1 MIKLQLIRLKYMA
14 EPERTLILCIDSD
27 DDIGIKGKVK
37 TPLIGREANIQ
48 AATRLALAD
57 PEEADAN
64 AMFGAVKL
72 FDKLVKDYSDEV
84 FEIATIAGS
93 GKGGVV
99 ADRAMVKELGSIQKL
114 FSADAV
120 ILVTDGFADED
131 LVPIVQSRIP
141 ITSIHHVVVKHSER
155 IEETYAV
162 IFRYLKMA
170 VEDPNYSKVS
180 LGVPGILLVIFGF
193 LMASNQLENAGMVV
207 AFVMGVVL
215 VLKGFGWDSRL
226 SELKPRLP
234 PPDRWINL
242 ITTGLGGVVFIIG
255 IVRGIDFAW
264 SIIPLPIAPF
274 WDLAYWATNSA
285 DLIGAFVTKGTDMLA
300 LGLGIAIAGDGISTY
315 VQNKDDPKVWSN
327 MIGILLL
334 LWMRPISIEAA
345 LIIRNPDIPITM
357 FSPLIIYT
365 VLGVVTLTLF
375 VTWVYRRHG
384 REWFKRAN

>member
-1 MIKLQLIRLKYMA
+1 MA
-14 EPERTLILCIDSD
+14 EPDRTLVLCIDGD

-37 TPLIGREANIQ
+37 TPIIGREANIQ
-48 AATRLALAD
+48 AAAKLALAD

-72 FDKLVKDYSDEV
+72 YDKLLNDYPDEA

-99 ADRAMVKELGSIQKL
+99 ADRAMVRELSRVQKQ
-114 FSADAV
+114 FVPDGV

-131 LVPIVQSRIP
+131 LLPIVQSRIP
-141 ITSIHHVVVKHSER
+141 ITSVHHVVVKHSER

-162 IFRYLKMA
+162 IFRYLKML
-170 VEDPNYSKVS
+170 VEDPYYSKVS

-193 LMASNQLENAGMVV
+193 LLASNQIENAGMVV
-207 AFVMGVVL
+207 AFVMGIVL

-226 SELKPRLP
+226 AELEPRLP

-242 ITTGLGGVVFIIG
+242 ITTGLGGIVFIIG
-255 IVRGIDFAW
+255 IIRGIDYAW
-264 SIIPLPIAPF
+264 NIIPLPIAPF
-274 WDLAYWATNSA
+274 WDLTYWATNSA
-285 DLIGAFVTKGTDMLA
+285 DLIGAFISKGTDMVS
-300 LGLGIAIAGDGISTY
+300 LGLGIAIAGDGISSY
-315 VQNKDDPKVWSN
+315 VQNRDDSKVWSN
-327 MIGILLL
+327 VIGILLL
-334 LWMRPISIEAA
+334 LWMRPISLEASY
-345 LIIRNPDIPITM
+345 IIRNPNVPITI

-365 VLGVVTLTLF
+365 VMGVVTLTLF

-384 REWFKRAN
+384 REWFKRSN

>member
-1 MIKLQLIRLKYMA
+1 MA
-14 EPERTLILCIDSD
+14 EPDRTLILCIDSD

-37 TPLIGREANIQ
+37 TPLIGRDANIQ
-48 AATRLALAD
+48 AATKLALAD

-72 FDKLVKDYSDEV
+72 YDKLVKDYPDES

-99 ADRAMVKELGSIQKL
+99 ADRAMVKELGRIQKL
-114 FSADAV
+114 FVADSV
-120 ILVTDGFADED
+120 ILVTDGFSDEE
-131 LVPIVQSRIP
+131 LVPIIQSRIP

-155 IEETYAV
+155 IEETYAI
-162 IFRYLKMA
+162 IFRYLKMM
-170 VEDPNYSKVS
+170 VEDPYYSKVI

-193 LMASNQLENAGMVV
+193 LMASNQLENGGMVV
-207 AFVMGVVL
+207 AFVMGIVL

-226 SELKPRLP
+226 AELEPRLP
-234 PPDRWINL
+234 SPDRWINL
-242 ITTGLGGVVFIIG
+242 ITTGLGGIVFIIG
-255 IVRGIDFAW
+255 IIRGIDYAW
-264 SIIPLPIAPF
+264 SIIPLPILPF
-274 WDLAYWATNSA
+274 WDLTYWATNSA
-285 DLIGAFVTKGTDMLA
+285 DLIGAFILKGTDMVT
-300 LGLGIAIAGDGISTY
+300 LGLGIAIAGDGISIY
-315 VQNKDDPKVWSN
+315 VQNKEDLKVWSN

-345 LIIRNPDIPITM
+345 HIIRNPDVTITV

-365 VLGVVTLTLF
+365 ILGVVSLTLF

-384 REWFKRAN
+384 RKLFKRPT

>member
-1 MIKLQLIRLKYMA
+1 MA
-14 EPERTLILCIDSD
+14 EPDRTLVLCIDGD

-37 TPLIGREANIQ
+37 TPLIGRDANVL
-48 AATRLALAD
+48 AATKLALAD

-72 FDKLVKDYSDEV
+72 YDKLVKDYPNES

-99 ADRAMVKELGSIQKL
+99 ADRAMVRELGKVQKL
-114 FSADAV
+114 FVADGV

-131 LVPIVQSRIP
+131 LLPIVQSRIP
-141 ITSIHHVVVKHSER
+141 ITSVHHVVVKHSER

-162 IFRYLKMA
+162 IFRYLRML
-170 VEDPNYSKVS
+170 VEDPYYSKVS

-226 SELKPRLP
+226 AELEPRLP

-255 IVRGIDFAW
+255 VVRGLDYAW

-274 WDLAYWATNSA
+274 WDLTYWATNSA
-285 DLIGAFVTKGTDMLA
+285 DLIGAFISKGTDMA
-300 LGLGIAIAGDGISTY
+300 TLGLGIAIAGDGISSY
-315 VQNKDDPKVWSN
+315 VQNRDDPKVWSN

-334 LWMRPISIEAA
+334 LWMRPISLEASY
-345 LIIRNPDIPITM
+345 IIRNPNVPITI

-365 VLGVVTLTLF
+365 VMGVVTLTLF

-384 REWFKRAN
+384 REWLQRSS